1 MVLFGSGG
9 KKARLIG
16 TALLIVTFVAGALAG
31 AAVVRVVSAERP
43 EVRKRDGEPRSMR
56 GGPRKLLLDDEFAK
70 TLGLSDQQRTEIRAI
85 LDRRDA
91 EAKQMWSSFE
101 PRLKQFG
108 KSVHADIQKVLTAEQ
123 QKKLDAAIEQ
133 RRDKWHHRCKGDS
146 TKTTLEE
153 NRP

>member
-1 MVLFGSGG
+1 MVLFGGGG

-31 AAVVRVVSAERP
+31 AAAVRVVSAERP
-43 EVRKRDGEPRSMR
+43 EVRTRGEPRSMR

-70 TLGLSDQQRTEIRAI
+70 TLGLSAEQRTQIRAI

-108 KSVHADIQKVLTAEQ
+108 KAVHEDIQKVLTAEQ
-123 QKKLDAAIEQ
+123 QTKFDAAIEQ
-133 RRDKWHHRCKGDS
+133 RREKWRGHRCKSDS
-146 TKTTLEE
+146 AKSNFEE
-153 NRP
+153 KRP